1 MACVARPLRTYGRLV
16 AVLGLGLASTAVR
29 AESGEGAR
37 VLLGGAMALQAPEP
51 PLGGALPAILDLPPS
66 VGPMARVPL
75 PRVRPADEAAEAAGS
90 ASGAVLPV
98 AVPLPRER
106 PTLSEALSIDEAE
119 TPAPRTG
126 ADAALPVFA
135 TGPAGIRGLIARHA
149 QANGIPVTLADA
161 VVRVESRYNPHAR
174 NGANIGLMQISLP
187 TARSLGYGGSA
198 AGLADAETNLTY
210 GVRYLAQA
218 YRLADGDTC
227 RTVLKFQGGHRALT
241 MTPSARKY
249 CAQVQLLAAQFR

>member
-1 MACVARPLRTYGRLV
+1 M
-16 AVLGLGLASTAVR
+16 
-29 AESGEGAR
+29 SG
-37 VLLGGAMALQAPEP
+37 VMALQAPEP

-66 VGPMARVPL
+66 VGPTARVPL
-75 PRVRPADEAAEAAGS
+75 PRIRPADDESPAEERAPEALLP
-90 ASGAVLPV
+90 AS
-98 AVPLPRER
+98 VPLPRVR

-135 TGPAGIRGLIARHA
+135 SGPAGIKGLIARHA

-198 AGLADAETNLTY
+198 AGLADADTNLTY

-227 RTVLKFQGGHRALT
+227 RTILKFQGGHRALT
-241 MTPSARKY
+241 MTSAARKY
-249 CAQVQLLAAQFR
+249 CAQVQQLAAQFR

>member
-1 MACVARPLRTYGRLV
+1 
-16 AVLGLGLASTAVR
+16 
-29 AESGEGAR
+29 
-37 VLLGGAMALQAPEP
+37 MALQAPEP
-51 PLGGALPAILDLPPS
+51 PLGGALPAILDLAPS
-66 VGPMARVPL
+66 VGPTAHVPL
-75 PRVRPADEAAEAAGS
+75 PPVRPEPADQDAAASPSNASLS
-90 ASGAVLPV
+90 AS
-98 AVPLPRER
+98 VPLPRER
-106 PTLSEALSIDEAE
+106 PTLSEVLSIDEAD

-135 TGPAGIRGLIARHA
+135 TGPAAIRSLIARHA

-161 VVRVESRYNPHAR
+161 VVRVESRYNPRAR

-198 AGLADAETNLTY
+198 AGLIDAETNLTY

-227 RTVLKFQGGHRALT
+227 RTIMKFQGGHRALT
-241 MTPSARKY
+241 MTSSARKY
-249 CAQVQLLAAQFR
+249 CAQVQQLAAQFR